1 MSFVC
6 VRSRK
11 QPLQKSRVVGILGNE
26 PDQRQDTGACSN
38 NGISREMNTA
48 SASVAQQ
55 AKIYRQDLNDVILR
69 KGVSAVGCPIP
80 FSVLF
85 RLFGCLPTRS
95 VSFSD
100 AGRTFA
106 SQVMLPGISVRD
118 ATTVTVIYGTSES
131 AGIKSLVA
139 AGALSGVAVI
149 CLLVVMLVRPPC
161 YRNTHVIPIFLSLL
175 FANILQAVASMMD
188 ARWIIDSAVKGGNF
202 CSAQGGLKNGGNV
215 AAALWSSVLSV
226 HVFML
231 LFLRK
236 GMTDAVC
243 TAVVT
248 VGWVL
253 VGVVVSVGP
262 LAIQTAAR
270 GDYFGVSG
278 YWYASHSIRG
288 SHPGTVLIGAGS
300 HTTIRRSRHFWN
312 ISLYGALISG
322 PGRITDRSAVQEFL
336 SASCSIILY
345 TAIVLRVRGNL
356 TAASG
361 KWRLR
366 SGGFCSHV
374 ITDYSVQTTRHP
386 VAYTVCLLPVTLA
399 RFISFGG
406 REVPFWATVSSDFIF
421 NLQGLVNVLL
431 VLCTRH
437 LIPDTSSLPMFAPRK
452 VIEESSPEAYGITP
466 YVLTKPPERDVE
478 KALPEPPSD
487 DNGISLSD
495 NLDGDLARLS
505 LSTTETRLS
514 MATVDTVDSTV
525 PLVQKLKWISFSFC
539 RK

>member
-1 MSFVC
+1 M
-6 VRSRK
+6 
-11 QPLQKSRVVGILGNE
+11 P
-26 PDQRQDTGACSN
+26 CSN
-38 NGISREMNTA
+38 NGISREMNTTL
-48 SASVAQQ
+48 ASVAQQ
-55 AKIYRQDLNDVILR
+55 TKIYRR
-69 KGVSAVGCPIP
+69 KGFTTP

-85 RLFGCLPTRS
+85 RRFGCLPTRS
-95 VSFSD
+95 VLFSD

-106 SQVMLPGISVRD
+106 SQVMLLGISVRD

-188 ARWIIDSAVKGGNF
+188 ARWIIDGAVKGGNF

-236 GMTDAVC
+236 GMTDTVC
-243 TAVVT
+243 TAIVI

-253 VGVVVSVGP
+253 VGVVVAVGP

-278 YWYASHSIRG
+278 YWCASHSICG
-288 SHPGTVLIGAGS
+288 SHTGTVFVGAGS
-300 HTTIRRSRHFWN
+300 HTTIRRSRHLWN
-312 ISLYGALISG
+312 ISSYGALISG
-322 PGRITDRSAVQEFL
+322 P
-336 SASCSIILY
+336 
-345 TAIVLRVRGNL
+345 VRGNL
-356 TAASG
+356 TVANG

-366 SGGFCSHV
+366 SGDLCSHV
-374 ITDYSVQTTRHP
+374 ITDCSVKTTRHP

-437 LIPDTSSLPMFAPRK
+437 LIPNTSSLPMFTPRK

>member
-1 MSFVC
+1 
-6 VRSRK
+6 
-11 QPLQKSRVVGILGNE
+11 
-26 PDQRQDTGACSN
+26 
-38 NGISREMNTA
+38 
-48 SASVAQQ
+48 
-55 AKIYRQDLNDVILR
+55 
-69 KGVSAVGCPIP
+69 
-80 FSVLF
+80 
-85 RLFGCLPTRS
+85 
-95 VSFSD
+95 
-100 AGRTFA
+100 
-106 SQVMLPGISVRD
+106 MLLGISVRD

-188 ARWIIDSAVKGGNF
+188 ARWIIDGAVKGGNF

-236 GMTDAVC
+236 GMTDTVC
-243 TAVVT
+243 TAIVI

-253 VGVVVSVGP
+253 VGVVVAVGP

-278 YWYASHSIRG
+278 YWC
-288 SHPGTVLIGAGS
+288 
-300 HTTIRRSRHFWN
+300 W
-312 ISLYGALISG
+312 
-322 PGRITDRSAVQEFL
+322 ITHDYPEEQTFMEYFFEFL

-356 TAASG
+356 TVANG

-366 SGGFCSHV
+366 S
-374 ITDYSVQTTRHP
+374 
-386 VAYTVCLLPVTLA
+386 A

-437 LIPDTSSLPMFAPRK
+437 LIPNTSSLPMFTPRK